1 MLINSD
7 NLQTNLVL
15 RANEESIIKEAA
27 KFLREDILEFCSKLP
42 PLSWP
47 PTIEELSSD
56 VRLPPPSV
64 VLFLTS
70 LLKSPNHKA
79 TDRLR
84 RLVSSLSADFVHG
97 ISRGSTVTGK
107 HFLLASG
114 THAMNGDKKV
124 VQTLNRLG
132 HCITYDNLMD
142 IESAQAKKAV
152 KLMEGANTSVLPMK
166 PKNSND
172 TVLTFFW
179 ADNFD
184 KIVDKDTGGG
194 AVNMTT
200 IMAFQEISI
209 GSVKS
214 EENLSVEKSKS
225 RVIEIDFSQSDVH
238 FNDKQEPSETFALNK
253 SSTNNEKLKFLS
265 RYFS

>member
-1 MLINSD
+1 MERRLVLILLINSD

-15 RANEESIIKEAA
+15 RTNEDSIIKEAA
-27 KFLREDILEFCSKLP
+27 KFLRKDILEFCSKLP

-47 PTIEELSSD
+47 PTIEELLSD

-79 TDRLR
+79 TDCLLQ
-84 RLVSSLSADFVHG
+84 LVSSLSADFVHG

-114 THAMNGDKKV
+114 THAMTGDKKV

-152 KLMEGANTSVLPMK
+152 KLMEGANTSALAMMK
-166 PKNSND
+166 
-172 TVLTFFW
+172 
-179 ADNFD
+179 
-184 KIVDKDTGGG
+184 
-194 AVNMTT
+194 
-200 IMAFQEISI
+200 
-209 GSVKS
+209 
-214 EENLSVEKSKS
+214 
-225 RVIEIDFSQSDVH
+225 
-238 FNDKQEPSETFALNK
+238 
-253 SSTNNEKLKFLS
+253 
-265 RYFS
+265 